1 MIAFVSG
8 MEMVNPIKISP
19 TVKGSFFM
27 ANINDYYQKK
37 QLLEKLSEELN
48 KMEQDQALKSDLEF
62 ENKVKGLMD
71 EYNKTPKDVL
81 QILGAIDPSVAG
93 SKAEAGTR
101 AKRPLKTYKNPHTG
115 EVVKTRGG
123 NHKTLNDWRQKY
135 GKEAVQGWQQN

>member
-1 MIAFVSG
+1 
-8 MEMVNPIKISP
+8 
-19 TVKGSFFM
+19 M

-37 QLLEKLSEELN
+37 QLLEKLSDELN
-48 KMEQDQALKSDLEF
+48 KMEQDQTLKSDLEF
-62 ENKVKGLMD
+62 EDKVKGLMD
-71 EYNKTPKDVL
+71 EYKKSPKDVL

-93 SKAEAGTR
+93 AKVEAGTR

-123 NHKTLNDWRQKY
+123 NHKTLNEWRQKY